1 VASVAH
7 IIRRRRARKANR
19 RVQQTR
25 NRAWT
30 IGILVIVLLAVGIPA
45 GITLGGATFT
55 YVDAVRDLPAPE
67 ESLSLSPAFGTTE
80 LYDRTG
86 TTLLAAQD
94 AADQQWIALDD
105 LPGYVLQATLLSEDP
120 DFLTVTSFNLVG
132 TFSRLW
138 ENALFGPLPLDTT
151 LTGRLVRNVIAPA
164 PDAISGEY
172 IGQEIALVAE
182 IQRRYSPE
190 QILEWHLNT
199 NYYGNQLYG
208 IQSAA
213 QAYLGKDAV
222 DLTVDEAAMLG
233 AIPLAP
239 QYNPFDNEVAARGRQ
254 LDLLRLMRANG
265 AITPDQFDLAAATV
279 TPILVA
285 ADQTEQIAP
294 EFTAYARRQAQD
306 LLDAQ
311 GRDGAGLVARGG
323 LRIITTLDLD
333 LYFQSECAIRSHLD
347 RLNGREPSPDALN
360 GQPCLAAQY
369 MPPTIAPLATNAPDT
384 GSLVLIDAATGEIR
398 SMVGAATV
406 VDEQPGPTLLPFVY
420 FTGLLDA
427 RAGFNPA
434 KMVLDIPGRFPG
446 AVEGL
451 IYAPANADG
460 KFRGPINLRDAMS
473 AWLLPPAVQVANSQ
487 GLDNVLRYA
496 HRIGLNSLG
505 EDGRYDLSLLERGGA
520 VSTLD
525 IAYAYSVFAAMGDM
539 RGVPAEAVGRG
550 YRQRNP
556 VAVLRIED
564 TEGNIVWQYDTPQ
577 VTQNQVNVFPV
588 EIGYLVNNI
597 LSDTARRRAMIGDTP
612 ILDLPRQT
620 AIVNGLTS
628 DRVDNWTAGYT
639 PQIVTAV
646 HLKRADETAMPLGS
660 LGLDGAAVIW
670 RAVMQYAHD
679 RDGLLPA
686 EWSRPE
692 SVIELPVCERS
703 GLLPNGV
710 CPTRNEIFIAVSGY
724 QPTQQDIYWQAVE
737 INSST
742 GQRAAANTPTELR
755 VSSLYFIPPPEAEDW
770 WRANNQPLPPEQYD
784 TVSLPELFS
793 SVQILQPQPFAYV
806 GGVVDIRGT
815 LDATNMAYYQL
826 SYGLGQNPT
835 EWIQIGQQQTAFNRG
850 ATLGT
855 WDTTGLTGGLYNIL
869 LRVVRSDN
877 TSESAAV
884 QVTIDNNPPLVT
896 LSAGEAER
904 IYRWPADQS
913 VELNADVDDDYAID
927 RVEFYHN
934 GQLLGI
940 DQEWPYGFTWDI
952 TRTGTE
958 IFTAV
963 AFDAVGNV
971 AQSEVSVTIERG

>member
-1 VASVAH
+1 MASVAH
-7 IIRRRRARKANR
+7 IIRRRRARKSIR
-19 RVQQTR
+19 RTKQSR
-25 NRAWT
+25 SRAWT
-30 IGILVIVLLAVGIPA
+30 IAILVVILLIVGVPA
-45 GITLGGATFT
+45 GITLGGAAYT
-55 YVDAVRDLPAPE
+55 YVDAVRGLPAPE
-67 ESLSLSPAFGTTE
+67 ESLSLSPALGTTE

-86 TTLLAAQD
+86 TTLLASQNE
-94 AADQQWIALDD
+94 ADQQWITLDALDS
-105 LPGYVLQATLLSEDP
+105 YVLQATLLSEDP
-120 DFLTVTSFNLVG
+120 DFLTATSFNLVN

-138 ENALFGPLPLDTT
+138 ENALFGPLPLDTS

-164 PDAISGEY
+164 PSAISGEY
-172 IGQEIALVAE
+172 IGREIALVAE

-190 QILEWHLNT
+190 EILEWHLNT

-208 IQSAA
+208 IQAAA

-222 DLTVDEAAMLG
+222 DLTVDEAALMA

-239 QYNPFDNEVAARGRQ
+239 QYNPFDNETASRGRQ
-254 LDLLRLMRANG
+254 LDLLRLMRSSS
-265 AITPDQFDLAAATV
+265 AITPDQFDLAAATI

-306 LLDAQ
+306 LLDDQ
-311 GRDGAGLVARGG
+311 GRDGAQLVARGG

-333 LYFQSECAIRSHLD
+333 LYYQSECAISTHLD

-360 GQPCLAAQY
+360 GQPCMAAQY
-369 MPPTIAPLATNAPDT
+369 MQPVVPLADNAPDT
-384 GSLVLIDAATGEIR
+384 ASLVLIDTATGEIR
-398 SMVGAATV
+398 SMIGAATV
-406 VDEQPGPTLLPFVY
+406 VSEQPGPMLLPFVY

-427 RAGFNPA
+427 RAGYNA
-434 KMVLDIPGRFPG
+434 GKMVLDIPSRFPG

-460 KFRGPINLRDAMS
+460 KFRGPINLRDAMA
-473 AWLLPPAVQVANSQ
+473 AWLLPPAVQVASSQ

-525 IAYAYSVFAAMGDM
+525 VAYAYSVFAALGDM
-539 RGVPAEAVGRG
+539 RGVPAESVGRN

-564 TEGNIVWQYDTPQ
+564 TEGNIIWQYDSAA
-577 VTQNQVNVFPV
+577 VTLNPFIVFPS
-588 EIGYLVNNI
+588 EIGYLMNNI
-597 LSDTARRRAMIGDTP
+597 LSDTARRRSMIGDTP
-612 ILDLPRQT
+612 TLDLARQV
-620 AIVNGLTS
+620 AVVNGLTS
-628 DRVDNWTAGYT
+628 DRTDNWTAGYT
-639 PQIVTAV
+639 PQLVTAV
-646 HLKRADETAMPLGS
+646 HLSRSDSTPIPLDS

-670 RAVMQYAHD
+670 RAVMLYAHD
-679 RDGLLPA
+679 RDGLTPA
-686 EWSRPE
+686 EWTRPE
-692 SVIELPVCERS
+692 TVVELPVCERS

-724 QPTQQDIYWQAVE
+724 QPTQQDTYWQSVE

-742 GQRAAANTPTELR
+742 GQRASANTSSELR
-755 VSSLYFIPPPEAEDW
+755 VSNLYFIPPPEAEDW

-815 LDATNMAYYQL
+815 LDATNLAYYQL

-835 EWIQIGQQQTAFNRG
+835 SWIQIGDQQTAFNRG

-855 WDTTGLTGGLYNIL
+855 WDTTGLAGGLYNIL
-869 LRVVRSDN
+869 LRVVRNDN
-877 TSESAAV
+877 TSETAAV

-896 LSAGEAER
+896 LTAGEAER

-913 VELNADVDDDYAID
+913 VELMADVDDDYAID

-958 IFTAV
+958 NFSAV

-971 AQSEVSVTIERG
+971 AQSDLTVTIERG